1 MDLLDF
7 NAEEMYFDE
16 AVTPRVDALIVEAAE
31 HYGAGPDDPKAELCL
46 LRAYFLEPEHLTVLV
61 ALYRY
66 FYYRHQYREA
76 LVIANR
82 AIVITA
88 SRLGLPTHWRDI
100 TEADLGRSVLVS
112 MTLTRFLLMALKG
125 AGYLLLRLDDPAAA
139 LARFEKIAEIDT
151 SDRLGIKELTA
162 LARGAVAEAAVQRL
176 GGNVRYLTP

>member
-16 AVTPRVDALIVEAAE
+16 ALAPQVEALIAEAAE
-31 HYGAGPDDPKAELCL
+31 HYASGPDDATAELCL

-88 SRLGLPTHWRDI
+88 SRLGLPTQWREFTD
-100 TEADLGRSVLVS
+100 ADLGRSVLVS
-112 MTLTRFLLMALKG
+112 MTLTRFLLLALKG
-125 AGYLLLRLDDPAAA
+125 AGYLLLRLDDPAGA

-151 SDRLGIKELTA
+151 SDRLGIKELMA
-162 LARGAVAEAAVQRL
+162 LARGAVTEAAMERL
-176 GGNVRYLTP
+176 GGNVRYLAP